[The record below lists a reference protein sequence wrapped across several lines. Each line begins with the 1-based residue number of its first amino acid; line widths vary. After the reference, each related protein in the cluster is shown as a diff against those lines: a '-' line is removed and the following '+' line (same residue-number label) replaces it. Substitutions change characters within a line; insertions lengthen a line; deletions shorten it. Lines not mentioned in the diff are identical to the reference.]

1 MPFPDLHA
9 TTAACYGLG
18 IEATFAVERVEE
30 NILRKSFLRG
40 ARSLS
45 WSRSKAVW
53 GGKIN

>member
-1 MPFPDLHA
+1 MPQRWRCCGF
-9 TTAACYGLG
+9 G

-30 NILRKSFLRG
+30 DILRKSFLGG

-53 GGKIN
+53 GEKIN